1 MFLPVLVA
9 GAALRLAHIRAV
21 LSLTRNP
28 ETVVN
33 TVQMCGQVPTSA
45 QQTHGST
52 WS

>member
-9 GAALRLAHIRAV
+9 GAALRLAHITAV
-21 LSLTRNP
+21 LGLTRNP
-28 ETVVN
+28 DTVVN
-33 TVQMCGQVPTSA
+33 TVQMCGQDPTST